1 MLYNYNHKEWLILK
15 LKKQEKK
22 KERAECTCSSTD
34 SMHQQNSQGLSFIC
48 KIFQKCHNW
57 SVSVHCNVRRNLLSW
72 IFLCQTDSFEVQSFP
87 LINNILN
94 VILHTN
100 VQFVYCKSQS
110 YFTDGICWIE
120 CCSNDLL
127 EGVKSIVSVNTAHLP

>member
-1 MLYNYNHKEWLILK
+1 MAYLKIKETGK
-15 LKKQEKK
+15 E
-22 KERAECTCSSTD
+22 KERAENTCSSTD
-34 SMHQQNSQGLSFIC
+34 SMHSQNSQGLSFIC
-48 KIFQKCHNW
+48 ITFQKCQNW
-57 SVSVHCNVRRNLLSW
+57 SVSVHCNVRELFRRNLLSL

-94 VILHTN
+94 VFLHTN